1 MVPAP
6 ASVVNSGIFVS
17 GICLL
22 GLLFLLLSLLKY
34 PFPVK
39 NLLSIPEGYV
49 SATAATF

>member
-17 GICLL
+17 GTCLFR
-22 GLLFLLLSLLKY
+22 LLFLLLSLMKD

-39 NLLSIPEGYV
+39 NLLSVPEGYV